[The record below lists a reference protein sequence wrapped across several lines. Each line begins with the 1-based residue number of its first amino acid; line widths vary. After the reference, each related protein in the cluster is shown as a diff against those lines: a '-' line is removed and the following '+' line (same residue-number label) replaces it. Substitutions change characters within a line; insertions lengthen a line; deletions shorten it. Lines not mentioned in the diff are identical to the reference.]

1 MIPDGR
7 VVRGVLLVGCL
18 VLSACLT
25 LPGTAIPRAAAA
37 PLPDAPTTQV
47 LSSTAPVLT
56 TGTGTT
62 SPGATTSATTTA
74 STDADNT
81 SAALG
86 DADALTRA
94 LDEGDYTALTQVV
107 DEHVAPHASEGAYAT
122 ALVDALGARA
132 LVRVAAHLPTGT
144 TTWTSLLATATT
156 SPLWTDEHQEAL
168 ARDLASLVTVTGD
181 VAEPDTL
188 LLPAGFMRL
197 LTADQDPLTA
207 AAGTQ
212 APGAGDGQV
221 SGAGDQAPGAGG
233 GQSGSGQVPGAGDTA
248 TPGPGGGQ
256 AAAQVLGAGD
266 GQAPGGGQSG
276 SQDPLALDAGFLDA
290 LVRGLMAGEAAGGSR
305 VGWVEYARLTTTAG
319 GGYVNF
325 PEDAPREVR
334 ARYSSYGPLPA
345 VLTAA
350 ARRPQTVLDVLAPP
364 LPGAALGPSPG
375 EEYEFRRGR
384 ATKVDAT
391 TWEWASARTQR
402 SGTACLEAL
411 TAAVASASTLRYQA
425 TTSQPN
431 PYEARAAWLTE
442 QAVVTLAGV
451 DTTTWTPTARR
462 TTAVTLANSVGDL
475 WDAARDDVHFYL
487 FQTFYNSLP
496 TGWSKHHNE
505 ELTTLLREVLKDDTA
520 LTTVSR
526 AAGVFTAHHLTAV
539 AKDIEPGTRLDVSYA
554 TLLHETSLDSSLYGY
569 LYTAC
574 ATGRG
579 IGADEA
585 STATGILLNT
595 MLQSLTPIPG
605 ASWHPP
611 ADPANQD
618 ATDTSG
624 VDRVAVQEFQAVL
637 DGRLRFEII
646 GILDSTHLIPQEDYQ
661 GRYPDVF
668 QWIIRDSD
676 GVWHLDWNTA
686 IANKYDLNT
695 WFQVVWRTHN
705 FGAECISPTYVAF
718 EYGSQEAH
726 EPVPATTPR
735 SPARH
740 AALVVAL
747 TTATTLLV
755 YNFSHTHQRRR
766 EKRRRRWYE
775 EEYRGG
781 PVS

>member
-1 MIPDGR
+1 MRPASR
-7 VVRGVLLVGCL
+7 RPWWVSACCAMMLVGCL

-122 ALVDALGARA
+122 ALVDALGART

-207 AAGTQ
+207 AAAATRT
-212 APGAGDGQV
+212 PGAGDN
-221 SGAGDQAPGAGG
+221 QAPD
-233 GQSGSGQVPGAGDTA
+233 SEDVR
-248 TPGPGGGQ
+248 
-256 AAAQVLGAGD
+256 
-266 GQAPGGGQSG
+266 
-276 SQDPLALDAGFLDA
+276 DPLALDPKFLAA
-290 LVRGLMAGEAAGGSR
+290 LTRGVMTGETAGGSR
-305 VGWVEYARLTTTAG
+305 VGWVEYARLTATAG
-319 GGYVNF
+319 GGYSNF
-325 PEDAPREVR
+325 PEGTPQDMTTHR
-334 ARYSSYGPLPA
+334 ASYDPLPA
-345 VLTAA
+345 VLTAT
-350 ARRPQTVLDVLAPP
+350 ARTPTTVLDILAPP
-364 LPGAALGPSPG
+364 LPGPDPSTPPS
-375 EEYEFRRGR
+375 EEDEFRRIL
-384 ATKVDAT
+384 ATQVDGSL
-391 TWEWASARTQR
+391 WAWVAARTQKA
-402 SGTACLEAL
+402 GPAYLEAL
-411 TAAVASASTLRYQA
+411 TAAVASASTLRYRP

-431 PYEARAAWLTE
+431 PYEAQAAWLTE
-442 QAVVTLAGV
+442 QATTALAGV

-539 AKDIEPGTRLDVSYA
+539 AKDIELGTRLDVSYA

-705 FGAECISPTYVAF
+705 FGAECSQPTYVAF

>member
-1 MIPDGR
+1 MRPAGR
-7 VVRGVLLVGCL
+7 PSRWALVRRGVALAGCL

-25 LPGTAIPRAAAA
+25 PPGTAIPRAAAL

-47 LSSTAPVLT
+47 ISGTATAPAP
-56 TGTGTT
+56 TT
-62 SPGATTSATTTA
+62 SPSAATSAATAA
-74 STDADNT
+74 STDADSADAARGDAVVLT
-81 SAALG
+81 EALEGKDYAAL
-86 DADALTRA
+86 AQAVSER
-94 LDEGDYTALTQVV
+94 
-107 DEHVAPHASEGAYAT
+107 VAPHAGGGAYAT
-122 ALVDALGARA
+122 ALVDALGARG
-132 LVRVAAHLPTGT
+132 LMRVAAHLPTGESGVT
-144 TTWTSLLATATT
+144 STEGGARDVPHPALVWTSLLATATA
-156 SPLWTDEHQEAL
+156 SPLWDEGHREAL
-168 ARDLASLVTVTGD
+168 ARDLVSLVTTTGD
-181 VAEPDTL
+181 LAGPDTL
-188 LLPAGFMRL
+188 LLPLGFRRL
-197 LTADQDPLTA
+197 LTADQDPRSE
-207 AAGTQ
+207 
-212 APGAGDGQV
+212 DEW
-221 SGAGDQAPGAGG
+221 SGPDQGLEATSPDPDQAPDNED
-233 GQSGSGQVPGAGDTA
+233 SR
-248 TPGPGGGQ
+248 
-256 AAAQVLGAGD
+256 
-266 GQAPGGGQSG
+266 
-276 SQDPLALDAGFLDA
+276 DPLALDAGFLAA
-290 LVRGLMAGEAAGGSR
+290 LTRGVMAGETAGGSR
-305 VGWVEYARLTTTAG
+305 IGWVEYARLTTTAG
-319 GGYVNF
+319 GGYSNF
-325 PEDAPREVR
+325 PEGTPQEVR
-334 ARYSSYGPLPA
+334 ARYSSYDPLPA

-350 ARRPQTVLDVLAPP
+350 TRTPATVLDVLAPP
-364 LPGAALGPSPG
+364 QDDRDSQDQAGQHSS
-375 EEYEFRRGR
+375 

-391 TWEWASARTQR
+391 TWKWMSARTQKA
-402 SGTACLEAL
+402 GPAYLEAL
-411 TAAVASASTLRYQA
+411 TAAVASASTLRYRP

-431 PYEARAAWLTE
+431 PYEAQAAWLTE
-442 QAVVTLAGV
+442 QATTALAGV

>member
-1 MIPDGR
+1 MF
-7 VVRGVLLVGCL
+7 
-18 VLSACLT
+18 
-25 LPGTAIPRAAAA
+25 
-37 PLPDAPTTQV
+37 PDAPTTQV
-47 LSSTAPVLT
+47 ISGTAPAPT
-56 TGTGTT
+56 TGPTGTDT
-62 SPGATTSATTTA
+62 THPGAATSAATA
-74 STDADNT
+74 GTDAD
-81 SAALG
+81 AADAARG

-94 LDEGDYTALTQVV
+94 LDEGDYTALAQAVS
-107 DEHVAPHASEGAYAT
+107 ERVAPHAGGGAYAT

-144 TTWTSLLATATT
+144 TTTWTSLLATATA
-156 SPLWTDEHQEAL
+156 SPLWTDEHREAL
-168 ARDLASLVTVTGD
+168 ARDLTSLVTVTGD
-181 VAEPDTL
+181 VAEPDAL

-212 APGAGDGQV
+212 TSDSEDV
-221 SGAGDQAPGAGG
+221 R
-233 GQSGSGQVPGAGDTA
+233 
-248 TPGPGGGQ
+248 
-256 AAAQVLGAGD
+256 
-266 GQAPGGGQSG
+266 
-276 SQDPLALDAGFLDA
+276 DPLALDAGFLA
-290 LVRGLMAGEAAGGSR
+290 SLVHGLMAGETGAAAGGSR

-325 PEDAPREVR
+325 PEGTPQDMTTHR
-334 ARYSSYGPLPA
+334 ASYDPLPA
-345 VLTAA
+345 VLTAT
-350 ARRPQTVLDVLAPP
+350 ARTPTTVLDILAPP
-364 LPGAALGPSPG
+364 LPGPDPSTPPS
-375 EEYEFRRGR
+375 EEDEFRRIL
-384 ATKVDAT
+384 ATQVDGSL
-391 TWEWASARTQR
+391 WAWVAARTQKA
-402 SGTACLEAL
+402 GPAYLEAL
-411 TAAVASASTLRYQA
+411 TAAVASASTLRYRP

-431 PYEARAAWLTE
+431 PYEAQAAWLTE
-442 QAVVTLAGV
+442 QATTALAGV

>member
-1 MIPDGR
+1 
-7 VVRGVLLVGCL
+7 
-18 VLSACLT
+18 
-25 LPGTAIPRAAAA
+25 
-37 PLPDAPTTQV
+37 
-47 LSSTAPVLT
+47 
-56 TGTGTT
+56 
-62 SPGATTSATTTA
+62 
-74 STDADNT
+74 
-81 SAALG
+81 
-86 DADALTRA
+86 
-94 LDEGDYTALTQVV
+94 
-107 DEHVAPHASEGAYAT
+107 
-122 ALVDALGARA
+122 
-132 LVRVAAHLPTGT
+132 
-144 TTWTSLLATATT
+144 
-156 SPLWTDEHQEAL
+156 
-168 ARDLASLVTVTGD
+168 
-181 VAEPDTL
+181 
-188 LLPAGFMRL
+188 MRL
-197 LTADQDPLTA
+197 LTADQDPLTTA
-207 AAGTQ
+207 ASTQ
-212 APGAGDGQV
+212 APD
-221 SGAGDQAPGAGG
+221 SED
-233 GQSGSGQVPGAGDTA
+233 SR
-248 TPGPGGGQ
+248 
-256 AAAQVLGAGD
+256 
-266 GQAPGGGQSG
+266 
-276 SQDPLALDAGFLDA
+276 DPLALDPKFLAA
-290 LVRGLMAGEAAGGSR
+290 LTRGVMTGETGAAAGGLR

-319 GGYVNF
+319 GGYSNF
-325 PEDAPREVR
+325 PQGTPQDVTTHR
-334 ARYSSYGPLPA
+334 ASYDPLPA
-345 VLTAA
+345 VLTATV
-350 ARRPQTVLDVLAPP
+350 RTPTTVLDILAPP
-364 LPGAALGPSPG
+364 LPGADPSTPPS
-375 EEYEFRRGR
+375 EEDEFRRIL
-384 ATKVDAT
+384 ATQVDGSL
-391 TWEWASARTQR
+391 WEWVSARAQKA
-402 SGTACLEAL
+402 GPACLEAL
-411 TAAVASASTLRYQA
+411 TAAVASASTLRYRP

-431 PYEARAAWLTE
+431 PYEAQAAWLTE
-442 QAVVTLAGV
+442 QATTALAGT

-462 TTAVTLANSVGDL
+462 TTAVILANSIGDL
-475 WDAARDDVHFYL
+475 WDAARNDVHFYR

-554 TLLHETSLDSSLYGY
+554 TLLNETSLDSSLYGY

-676 GVWHLDWNTA
+676 GVWHLDWNMA

-695 WFQVVWRTHN
+695 WFQVVWSTHN

-740 AALVVAL
+740 AALVVAVL

-755 YNFSHTHQRRR
+755 YSLSHTHQRRR
-766 EKRRRRWYE
+766 EKRRRRWY
-775 EEYRGG
+775 
-781 PVS
+781 

>member
-18 VLSACLT
+18 VLSACLA
-25 LPGTAIPRAAAA
+25 LPGTAIPRASATIMF
-37 PLPDAPTTQV
+37 PDAPATQV
-47 LSSTAPVLT
+47 ISGTAPAPT

-62 SPGATTSATTTA
+62 GPGAATSATA
-74 STDADNT
+74 STDADSA

-86 DADALTRA
+86 DAVVLARA
-94 LDEGDYTALTQVV
+94 LDEGDYTALTQAVS
-107 DEHVAPHASEGAYAT
+107 ERVAPRAGGGAYAT
-122 ALVDALGARA
+122 ALVDALGARGM
-132 LVRVAAHLPTGT
+132 VRVAAHLPTGT

-156 SPLWTDEHQEAL
+156 SPLWTDEHREAL
-168 ARDLASLVTVTGD
+168 ARNLASLVTATGH
-181 VAEPDTL
+181 VAEADTL

-207 AAGTQ
+207 AAAGTQ
-212 APGAGDGQV
+212 APD
-221 SGAGDQAPGAGG
+221 SED
-233 GQSGSGQVPGAGDTA
+233 SR
-248 TPGPGGGQ
+248 
-256 AAAQVLGAGD
+256 
-266 GQAPGGGQSG
+266 
-276 SQDPLALDAGFLDA
+276 DPLALDPKFLAA
-290 LVRGLMAGEAAGGSR
+290 LTRGVMTGETGAAAGDSQ

-319 GGYVNF
+319 GGYSNF
-325 PEDAPREVR
+325 PQGTPQDVTAHR
-334 ARYSSYGPLPA
+334 ASYDPLPA

-350 ARRPQTVLDVLAPP
+350 ARTPTTVLDILAPP
-364 LPGAALGPSPG
+364 LPGPDPSTPPS
-375 EEYEFRRGR
+375 EEDEFRRIL
-384 ATKVDAT
+384 ATQVDGSL
-391 TWEWASARTQR
+391 WEWVSARTQE

-411 TAAVASASTLRYQA
+411 TAAVASASTLRYRP

-431 PYEARAAWLTE
+431 PYEAQAAWLTE
-442 QAVVTLAGV
+442 QATTALAGM

-462 TTAVTLANSVGDL
+462 TTAVILANSIGDL

-747 TTATTLLV
+747 TTATTLLA
-755 YNFSHTHQRRR
+755 YSLSHTHQRRR

>member
-1 MIPDGR
+1 MIPADRPGR
-7 VVRGVLLVGCL
+7 WVLVRRGVALVGCL
-18 VLSACLT
+18 VLSAYLT
-25 LPGTAIPRAAAA
+25 LPTCRVSPRAAAV
-37 PLPDAPTTQV
+37 PLPDAPATQV
-47 LSSTAPVLT
+47 ISGTAPAPT

-62 SPGATTSATTTA
+62 GPGAATSATA
-74 STDADNT
+74 STDADSA

-86 DADALTRA
+86 DADTLTRA
-94 LDEGDYTALTQVV
+94 LDEGDYTALAQVV
-107 DEHVAPHASEGAYAT
+107 DEHVAPRVGGGAYAT
-122 ALVDALGARA
+122 ALVDALGART
-132 LVRVAAHLPTGT
+132 LVRVAAHLPAGGGGVTGRAGSGGSGT
-144 TTWTSLLATATT
+144 GSTGPGVPLACTWTSLLATATT
-156 SPLWTDEHQEAL
+156 SPLWTDEHREAL
-168 ARDLASLVTVTGD
+168 AQDLASLVTVIGD
-181 VAEPDTL
+181 VAEADTL

-197 LTADQDPLTA
+197 LTADQDPLTTA
-207 AAGTQ
+207 ASTQ
-212 APGAGDGQV
+212 APD
-221 SGAGDQAPGAGG
+221 SED
-233 GQSGSGQVPGAGDTA
+233 SR
-248 TPGPGGGQ
+248 
-256 AAAQVLGAGD
+256 
-266 GQAPGGGQSG
+266 
-276 SQDPLALDAGFLDA
+276 DPLALDPKFLAA
-290 LVRGLMAGEAAGGSR
+290 LTRGVMTGETGAAAGGLR

-319 GGYVNF
+319 GGYSNF
-325 PEDAPREVR
+325 PQGTPQDVTAHR
-334 ARYSSYGPLPA
+334 ASYDPLPA
-345 VLTAA
+345 VLTATV
-350 ARRPQTVLDVLAPP
+350 RTPTTVLDILAPP
-364 LPGAALGPSPG
+364 LPGADPSTPPS
-375 EEYEFRRGR
+375 EEDEFRRIL
-384 ATKVDAT
+384 ATQVDGSL
-391 TWEWASARTQR
+391 WEWVSARAQKA
-402 SGTACLEAL
+402 GPACLEAL
-411 TAAVASASTLRYQA
+411 TAAVASASTLRYRP

-431 PYEARAAWLTE
+431 PYEAQAAWLTE

-462 TTAVTLANSVGDL
+462 TTAVILANSIGDL
-475 WDAARDDVHFYL
+475 WDAARNDVHFYR

-554 TLLHETSLDSSLYGY
+554 TLLNETSLDSSLYGY

-676 GVWHLDWNTA
+676 GVWHLDWNMA

-695 WFQVVWRTHN
+695 WFQVVWSTHN

-740 AALVVAL
+740 AALVVAVL

-755 YNFSHTHQRRR
+755 YSLSHTHQRRR
-766 EKRRRRWYE
+766 EKRRRRWY
-775 EEYRGG
+775 
-781 PVS
+781 

>member
-1 MIPDGR
+1 MIPADRPGR
-7 VVRGVLLVGCL
+7 WVLVRRGVALVGCL
-18 VLSACLT
+18 VLSAYLT
-25 LPGTAIPRAAAA
+25 LPTCRVSPRAAAV
-37 PLPDAPTTQV
+37 PLPDAPATQV
-47 LSSTAPVLT
+47 ISGTAPAPT

-62 SPGATTSATTTA
+62 GPGAATSATA
-74 STDADNT
+74 STDADSA

-86 DADALTRA
+86 DADTLTRA
-94 LDEGDYTALTQVV
+94 LDEGDYTALAQVV
-107 DEHVAPHASEGAYAT
+107 DEHVAPRVGGGAYAT
-122 ALVDALGARA
+122 ALVDALGART
-132 LVRVAAHLPTGT
+132 LVRVAAHLPAGGGGVTGRAGSGGSGT
-144 TTWTSLLATATT
+144 GSTGPGVPLACTWTSLLATATT
-156 SPLWTDEHQEAL
+156 SPLWTDEHREAL
-168 ARDLASLVTVTGD
+168 AQDLASLVTVIGD
-181 VAEPDTL
+181 VAEADTL

-197 LTADQDPLTA
+197 LTADQDPLTTA
-207 AAGTQ
+207 ASTQ
-212 APGAGDGQV
+212 APD
-221 SGAGDQAPGAGG
+221 SED
-233 GQSGSGQVPGAGDTA
+233 SR
-248 TPGPGGGQ
+248 
-256 AAAQVLGAGD
+256 
-266 GQAPGGGQSG
+266 
-276 SQDPLALDAGFLDA
+276 DPLALDPKFLAA
-290 LVRGLMAGEAAGGSR
+290 LTRGVMTGETGAAAGGLR

-319 GGYVNF
+319 GGYSNF
-325 PEDAPREVR
+325 PQGTPQDVTAHR
-334 ARYSSYGPLPA
+334 ASYDPLPA
-345 VLTAA
+345 VLTATV
-350 ARRPQTVLDVLAPP
+350 RTPTTVLDILAPP
-364 LPGAALGPSPG
+364 LPGADPSTPPS
-375 EEYEFRRGR
+375 EEDEFRRIL
-384 ATKVDAT
+384 ATQVDGSL
-391 TWEWASARTQR
+391 WEWVSARAQKA
-402 SGTACLEAL
+402 GPACLEAL
-411 TAAVASASTLRYQA
+411 TAAVASASTLRYRP

-462 TTAVTLANSVGDL
+462 TTAVILANSIGDL
-475 WDAARDDVHFYL
+475 WDAARNDVHFYR

-554 TLLHETSLDSSLYGY
+554 TLLNETSLDSSLYGY

-676 GVWHLDWNTA
+676 GVWHLDWNMA

-695 WFQVVWRTHN
+695 WFQVVWSTHN

-740 AALVVAL
+740 AALVVAVL

-755 YNFSHTHQRRR
+755 YSLSHTHQRRR
-766 EKRRRRWYE
+766 EKRRRRWY
-775 EEYRGG
+775 
-781 PVS
+781 

>member
-1 MIPDGR
+1 MIPADRPGR
-7 VVRGVLLVGCL
+7 WVLVRRGVALVGCL
-18 VLSACLT
+18 VLSAYLT
-25 LPGTAIPRAAAA
+25 LPTCRVSPRAAAV
-37 PLPDAPTTQV
+37 PLPDAPATQV
-47 LSSTAPVLT
+47 ISGTAPAPT

-62 SPGATTSATTTA
+62 SPGAATSATA
-74 STDADNT
+74 STDADSA

-94 LDEGDYTALTQVV
+94 LDEGDYTALAQVV
-107 DEHVAPHASEGAYAT
+107 DEHVAPRVGGGAYAT
-122 ALVDALGARA
+122 ALVDALGART
-132 LVRVAAHLPTGT
+132 LVRVAAHLPAGGGGVTGRAGSGGSGT
-144 TTWTSLLATATT
+144 GSTGPGVPLACTWTSLLATATT
-156 SPLWTDEHQEAL
+156 SPLWTDEHREAL
-168 ARDLASLVTVTGD
+168 AQDLASLVTVTGD
-181 VAEPDTL
+181 VAEADTL

-197 LTADQDPLTA
+197 LTADQDPLTTA
-207 AAGTQ
+207 ASTQ
-212 APGAGDGQV
+212 APD
-221 SGAGDQAPGAGG
+221 SED
-233 GQSGSGQVPGAGDTA
+233 SR
-248 TPGPGGGQ
+248 
-256 AAAQVLGAGD
+256 
-266 GQAPGGGQSG
+266 
-276 SQDPLALDAGFLDA
+276 DPLALDPKFLAA
-290 LVRGLMAGEAAGGSR
+290 LTRGVMTGETGAAAGGLR

-319 GGYVNF
+319 GGYANF
-325 PEDAPREVR
+325 PEGKPQDVTAHR
-334 ARYSSYGPLPA
+334 ASYDPLPA
-345 VLTAA
+345 VLTATV
-350 ARRPQTVLDVLAPP
+350 RTPTTVLDILAPP
-364 LPGAALGPSPG
+364 LPGADPGTPPS
-375 EEYEFRRGR
+375 EEDEFRRIL
-384 ATKVDAT
+384 ATQVDGSL
-391 TWEWASARTQR
+391 WEWVPARAQKA
-402 SGTACLEAL
+402 GPACLEAL
-411 TAAVASASTLRYQA
+411 TAAVASASTLRYRP

-431 PYEARAAWLTE
+431 PYEAQAAWLTE
-442 QAVVTLAGV
+442 QATTALAGV

-462 TTAVTLANSVGDL
+462 TTAVILANSIGDL
-475 WDAARDDVHFYL
+475 WDAARNDVHFYR

-554 TLLHETSLDSSLYGY
+554 TLLNETSLDSSLYGY

-676 GVWHLDWNTA
+676 GVWHLDWNMA

-695 WFQVVWRTHN
+695 WFQVVWSTHN

-740 AALVVAL
+740 AALVVAVL

-755 YNFSHTHQRRR
+755 YSLSHTHQRRR
-766 EKRRRRWYE
+766 EKRRRRWY
-775 EEYRGG
+775 
-781 PVS
+781 